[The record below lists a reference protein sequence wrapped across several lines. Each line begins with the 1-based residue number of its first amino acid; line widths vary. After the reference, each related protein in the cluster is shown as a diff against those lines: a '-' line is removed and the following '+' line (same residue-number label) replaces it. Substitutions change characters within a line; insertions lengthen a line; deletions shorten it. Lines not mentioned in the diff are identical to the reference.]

1 MIKHFLTVCPKL
13 VHMAPTFSF
22 DVCFLFFSQVI
33 HFPDE
38 DKYRFPCPEC
48 GKRFTQQT
56 NLKTH
61 MKSHHPHQLHQ
72 HQHQR
77 QEEDGEHGE
86 NVRQQV
92 SVPGEVEHVE

>member
-1 MIKHFLTVCPKL
+1 
-13 VHMAPTFSF
+13 
-22 DVCFLFFSQVI
+22 
-33 HFPDE
+33 
-38 DKYRFPCPEC
+38 
-48 GKRFTQQT
+48 
-56 NLKTH
+56 

-86 NVRQQV
+86 KVLQQV